1 MAKEATMRRNLV
13 HASALVLALGGSGI
27 ALAQQPSP
35 PPDPQQRSQQENWQH
50 TDSGKM
56 GAEEPSSHAPAEKP
70 PQNAVFV
77 DGALA
82 VPGAPADTD
91 TVPAKF
97 SEKNAAD
104 DQLVTVGYTFKN
116 LSDEQRRAIYQ
127 TLKDRPAGPAF
138 NADVGVVLPSSVA
151 LNAMPDEV
159 AQRVPQTR
167 DYQYAVAD
175 NRVLLVSPTRVVVA
189 AFPDAKG
196 VEAGEGRRSP

>member
-1 MAKEATMRRNLV
+1 M
-13 HASALVLALGGSGI
+13 
-27 ALAQQPSP
+27 
-35 PPDPQQRSQQENWQH
+35 
-50 TDSGKM
+50 GK
-56 GAEEPSSHAPAEKP
+56 EEPSSHAPTDKP

-97 SEKNAAD
+97 SAKNAAD

-127 TLKDRPAGPAF
+127 ALKNRPAGPAF
-138 NADVGVVLPSSVA
+138 NADVGVVLPATVE
-151 LNAMPDEV
+151 LKPMPDEV
-159 AQRVPQTR
+159 AQRVPQTK
-167 DYQYAVAD
+167 DYQYAIAD
-175 NRVLLVSPTRVVVA
+175 NRVLLVSPTRIVVGV
-189 AFPDAKG
+189 FPDAKG

>member
-1 MAKEATMRRNLV
+1 MRRNLI
-13 HASALVLALGGSGI
+13 HASVLVLAVLGGIGI
-27 ALAQQPSP
+27 AVAQQPSP

-56 GAEEPSSHAPAEKP
+56 GKEEPSSHAPTEKP

-97 SEKNAAD
+97 SAKNAAD

-127 TLKDRPAGPAF
+127 ALKDQPAGPAF
-138 NADVGVVLPSSVA
+138 NADVSAVLPATVE
-151 LNAMPDEV
+151 LKAMPDEV
-159 AQRVPQTR
+159 AQRVPQTK

-189 AFPDAKG
+189 VFPDAKG
-196 VEAGEGRRSP
+196 VEATEGRR

>member
-1 MAKEATMRRNLV
+1 MRSDLMQ
-13 HASALVLALGGSGI
+13 ASVLALTVLGGIGI
-27 ALAQQPSP
+27 AVAQQPSP

-50 TDSGKM
+50 TESGKM
-56 GAEEPSSHAPAEKP
+56 GKEEPSSHAPTEKP

-97 SEKNAAD
+97 SAKNAAD

-127 TLKDRPAGPAF
+127 ALKDRPAGPAF
-138 NADVGVVLPSSVA
+138 NADVGVVLPSSVE

-159 AQRVPQTR
+159 ARHVPQTKG
-167 DYQYAVAD
+167 YQYAVAN
-175 NRVLLVSPTRVVVA
+175 NRVLLVSPTRIVVA
-189 AFPDAKG
+189 IFPDAKA
-196 VEAGEGRRSP
+196 VEASEGRR

>member
-1 MAKEATMRRNLV
+1 MRSDLV
-13 HASALVLALGGSGI
+13 QAGTLMLAVFGGI
-27 ALAQQPSP
+27 AVGVAQQPSP

-56 GAEEPSSHAPAEKP
+56 GKEEPSSHAPTDKP

-104 DQLVTVGYTFKN
+104 DRLVTVGYTFKN
-116 LSDEQRRAIYQ
+116 LSDEQRRTIHQA
-127 TLKDRPAGPAF
+127 LKDQPAGPAF

-151 LNAMPDEV
+151 LSAMPDEV
-159 AQRVPQTR
+159 ARRVPQTR

-175 NRVLLVSPTRVVVA
+175 NRVLLVSPTRIVVA
-189 AFPDAKG
+189 VFPDAKG

>member
-1 MAKEATMRRNLV
+1 MRSDLMQ
-13 HASALVLALGGSGI
+13 ASVLALTVLGGIGI
-27 ALAQQPSP
+27 AVAQQPSP

-50 TDSGKM
+50 TESGKM
-56 GAEEPSSHAPAEKP
+56 GKEEPSSHAPTEKP

-97 SEKNAAD
+97 SAKNATD

-127 TLKDRPAGPAF
+127 ALKDQPAGPAF
-138 NADVGVVLPSSVA
+138 NADVGVVVPSSVG

-159 AQRVPQTR
+159 ARRVPQTK

-175 NRVLLVSPTRVVVA
+175 NRVLLVSPSRIVVA
-189 AFPDAKG
+189 VFPDAGG
-196 VEAGEGRRSP
+196 VAAGEGRRSP

>member
-1 MAKEATMRRNLV
+1 MRRNLV
-13 HASALVLALGGSGI
+13 NASVLVLAVLGGSGI
-27 ALAQQPSP
+27 AVAQQPSP

-56 GAEEPSSHAPAEKP
+56 GAEEPSSHAPADKP

-97 SEKNAAD
+97 SAKNAAD

-127 TLKDRPAGPAF
+127 ALKDQPAGPAF
-138 NADVGVVLPSSVA
+138 NADVSAVLPATVE
-151 LNAMPDEV
+151 LKAMPDEV
-159 AQRVPQTR
+159 AQRVPQTK
-167 DYQYAVAD
+167 DYQYAVAAD
-175 NRVLLVSPTRVVVA
+175 RVLLVSPTRIVVA
-189 AFPDAKG
+189 VFPDSKG
-196 VEAGEGRRSP
+196 VEATEGRRSP

>member
-1 MAKEATMRRNLV
+1 MRRNLV
-13 HASALVLALGGSGI
+13 HVSALVLAAFGGIG
-27 ALAQQPSP
+27 AAVAQQPSP

-56 GAEEPSSHAPAEKP
+56 GKEEPSSHAPTEKP
-70 PQNAVFV
+70 PQNGVFV

-82 VPGAPADTD
+82 VPGAPTDTD

-127 TLKDRPAGPAF
+127 ALKDQPAGPAF
-138 NADVGVVLPSSVA
+138 NADVGVELPATVE
-151 LNAMPDEV
+151 LKPMPDEV
-159 AQRVPQTR
+159 VQRVPQTK
-167 DYQYAVAD
+167 DYQFAVAD
-175 NRVLLVSPTRVVVA
+175 NRVLLVSPPTRIVVA
-189 AFPDAKG
+189 VFPDSKG
-196 VEAGEGRRSP
+196 VEASEGRR